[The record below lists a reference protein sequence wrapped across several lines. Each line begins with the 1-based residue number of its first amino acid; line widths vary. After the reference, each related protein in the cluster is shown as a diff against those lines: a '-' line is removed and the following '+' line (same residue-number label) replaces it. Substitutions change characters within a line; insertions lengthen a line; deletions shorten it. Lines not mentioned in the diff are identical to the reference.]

1 MPKTPRDLTYLRWN
15 GEKASNM
22 THNNSL
28 NPLDSDLSL
37 NVHIHFKIPESSLV
51 LINLLAAISYT
62 FTVLPFFIIISS
74 ESEISRIFPIAGL
87 ACAGATS
94 SGNGSSSSTYGVG
107 LTGGSWQ
114 RGGKTSGEFSWG
126 MWCKKNRSTINC
138 SENSCPSSCFFP
150 QQWNFTILRVILWV
164 SSPIESP
171 GCSPQNNLN
180 FWVFHLHR
188 TIFRA
193 MNSQRTL
200 KKVRTKAWG
209 VLLNDHWD
217 NC

>member
-51 LINLLAAISYT
+51 LINLLASISYT
-62 FTVLPFFIIISS
+62 FTVLPFFIVISS

-126 MWCKKNRSTINC
+126 MWCKKNGSTINC
-138 SENSCPSSCFFP
+138 SENSCPSSFFSSTVKLY
-150 QQWNFTILRVILWV
+150 NFAGYTLGQFTHRIPWLFTPKQLKFLGV
-164 SSPIESP
+164 SSP
-171 GCSPQNNLN
+171 
-180 FWVFHLHR
+180 
-188 TIFRA
+188 
-193 MNSQRTL
+193 
-200 KKVRTKAWG
+200 
-209 VLLNDHWD
+209 
-217 NC
+217 